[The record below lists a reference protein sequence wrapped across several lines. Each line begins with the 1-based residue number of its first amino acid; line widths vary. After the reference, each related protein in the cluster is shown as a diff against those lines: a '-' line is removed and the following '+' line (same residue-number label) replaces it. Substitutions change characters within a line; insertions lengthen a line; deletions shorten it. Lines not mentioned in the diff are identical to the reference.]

1 MRILSLYIDKWYIVG
16 TIMDGANR
24 TPLSLSNAEDRIWL
38 YFYSNSTTNAVKYSL
53 SYKDEALAGEN
64 GYYADVFELLPDYKE
79 YHYEKYGARKNMSE
93 IFPMQKFSL
102 TLENHTVTILIIY
115 RCMFLFPKT
124 LIW

>member
-53 SYKDEALAGEN
+53 SYKDEALAGEK

-79 YHYEKYGARKNMSE
+79 YHYEKY
-93 IFPMQKFSL
+93 SL
-102 TLENHTVTILIIY
+102 TLENHTVTILRY
-115 RCMFLFPKT
+115 RCMSLFPKT
-124 LIW
+124 LI